1 MIRTI
6 VVLILIAYAC
16 TACSPYL
23 QNKIFGK
30 CSPYSKPGTRCE
42 K

>member
-6 VVLILIAYAC
+6 VVLILIAFAISAC
-16 TACSPYL
+16 T
-23 QNKIFGK
+23 QNLIFGK
-30 CSPYSKPGTRCE
+30 CSPYSKAGTRCE

>member
-6 VVLILIAYAC
+6 VVLILIGFFCAAC
-16 TACSPYL
+16 T
-23 QNKIFGK
+23 QNLIFGK
-30 CSPYSKPGTRCE
+30 CSPYSKAGARCE